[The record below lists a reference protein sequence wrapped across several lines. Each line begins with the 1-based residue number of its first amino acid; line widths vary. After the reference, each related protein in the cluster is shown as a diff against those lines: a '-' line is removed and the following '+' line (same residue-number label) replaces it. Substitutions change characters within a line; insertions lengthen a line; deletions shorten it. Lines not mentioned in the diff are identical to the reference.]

1 MNAQQDQRLS
11 QDTQAAFR
19 DAMRR
24 FASSVTII
32 TTCDDG
38 RRRGMTA
45 TAVTSVCMQPP
56 SLLMCINR
64 YASMHQA
71 LDRSRLACVNFLHAH
86 QAELCSIFSGPL
98 DAEQRFMHGT
108 WQTGAL
114 GLPFLPEA
122 QASVFVRLKAQ
133 LPIGTHDIFV
143 GEVIDAHVN
152 HQVAPLLYLDGTTLP
167 LERPWPTAVRR
178 R

>member
-1 MNAQQDQRLS
+1 MNAQQDQALA
-11 QDTQAAFR
+11 QDTQAAYR

-24 FASSVTII
+24 FASGVTII
-32 TTCDDG
+32 TTCDNG

-45 TAVTSVCMQPP
+45 TAVASVCMHPP

-64 YASMHQA
+64 CASMHQA

-108 WQTGAL
+108 WQTGVL
-114 GLPFLPEA
+114 DLPFLTDA
-122 QASVFVRLKAQ
+122 QANIFVRLKTQ

-143 GEVIDAHVN
+143 GEVIDARVN
-152 HQVAPLLYLDGTTLP
+152 RQVAPLLYLDGATLP